1 MSFLLLFFFNAV
13 RRISA
18 FYSFISAKTQLNIQ
32 TEFRMVKTTRVI
44 LVGGFL
50 GSGKTTLLWEAAQK
64 VMKKGQRVGL
74 ITNDQAPELVD
85 TAILSRDEV
94 KVAEVN
100 GSCFCCNFSGLIDA
114 TRKLKKEAEADVII
128 AEPVGSCTDLSATIV
143 QPLKENLRG
152 ELLVS
157 PLTVLADPVRLT
169 DILNGGNA
177 GLHPSA
183 AYILKKQLEESDIIL
198 ISKSD
203 MISSEELALLK
214 EKTSLH
220 FPDSEL
226 MAVSSVS
233 GEGMEEWLKK
243 VQNSNEAGKR
253 LVEVDYD
260 VYAEGEAVLGWLN
273 TTIELSGNSVD
284 WDAFAQTLMQSLSKQ
299 FDSMGASVGHVK
311 ILVESGDKFTVSNLT
326 GQISTLTF
334 RQSAGISNNARL
346 TVNARVEMMPESLEN
361 IVLTALDKVTETSI
375 SQKII
380 ASRCLSPG
388 RPNPTFRFDH
398 IVSIA

>member
-1 MSFLLLFFFNAV
+1 M
-13 RRISA
+13 
-18 FYSFISAKTQLNIQ
+18 
-32 TEFRMVKTTRVI
+32 KTTRLI

-50 GSGKTTLLWEAAQK
+50 GAGKTTLLWEAAQN
-64 VMKKGQRVGL
+64 VMQKGHRVGL

-114 TRKLKKEAEADVII
+114 TRELRKDAEADVII

-157 PLTVLADPVRLT
+157 PLTVLADPVRLA

-183 AYILKKQLEESDIIL
+183 AYIYRKQLEESDIFL
-198 ISKSD
+198 ISKTDLVSA
-203 MISSEELALLK
+203 EELALLK
-214 EKTSLH
+214 EKTKLH
-220 FPDSEL
+220 FPDSEV
-226 MAVSSVS
+226 MTISSVS
-233 GEGMEEWLKK
+233 GEGMDEWLTK
-243 VQNSNEAGKR
+243 VQNSINAGKR

-273 TTIELSGNSVD
+273 STIELTGNSVD
-284 WDAFAQTLMQSLSKQ
+284 WDAFASDLMQRLSFQ
-299 FDSMGASVGHVK
+299 FDAMGASVGHVK
-311 ILVESGDKFTVSNLT
+311 ILLESGDKYIVSNLT
-326 GQISTLTF
+326 GLNNTLTF
-334 RQSAGISNNARL
+334 RQSAGTSGCARL
-346 TVNARVEMMPESLEN
+346 TVNARVEMSPEALEN
-361 IVLTALDKVTETSI
+361 IVRTTLDTIIGTTI
-375 SQKII
+375 SKKII
-380 ASRCLSPG
+380 ALRCISPG

-398 IVSIA
+398 IVPIA